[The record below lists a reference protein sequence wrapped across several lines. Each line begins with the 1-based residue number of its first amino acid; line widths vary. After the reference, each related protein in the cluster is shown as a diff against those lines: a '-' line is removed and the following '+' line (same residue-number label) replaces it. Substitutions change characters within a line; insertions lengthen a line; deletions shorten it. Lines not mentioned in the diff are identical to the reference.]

1 MQRFSLMFMS
11 VFVLALATSGFAQ
24 NPSSADRGQDRIYIQ
39 REEPGFPGA
48 VFPGPM
54 LMLQDSGLHNLDG
67 GDVAFVS
74 AFGADA
80 EVVKSA
86 PYSATAVTETSQTLA
101 DGNRIVNKSSS
112 FYARDG
118 QGRVRREM
126 SMERMGRLPVGG
138 PQMIFI
144 SDPSTHTEYILQPGD
159 RTARVLQGNEEN
171 GGPARV
177 RRKLDMIVKTHT
189 GTERPPEKSGLQAK
203 ADVKHEDL
211 GTQEIEGVSC
221 QGKRETV
228 TIPAG
233 KVGNE
238 RPIEISSE
246 TWYSP
251 DLHAMVLRKHS
262 DPRVGE
268 TVYRLTEIKIGEP
281 DPALFQVPNGYKSI
295 VKDGTFTKE

>member
-1 MQRFSLMFMS
+1 MQRFSLAFLS
-11 VFVLALATSGFAQ
+11 VFVSVLAASGFAQ

-39 REEPGFPGA
+39 REEPGFPG
-48 VFPGPM
+48 PI
-54 LMLQDSGLHNLDG
+54 LMLQESGLHNLD

-80 EVVKSA
+80 EVVKNA
-86 PYSATAVTETSQTLA
+86 PYSATSVTETTQTLA

-159 RTARVLQGNEEN
+159 RTARVIQGNEEN
-171 GGPARV
+171 GGAARV
-177 RRKLDMIVKTHT
+177 RRKLDMIVKTRT
-189 GTERPPEKSGLQAK
+189 GNERPPEKSGLQEK

-233 KVGNE
+233 KVGND

-268 TVYRLTEIKIGEP
+268 TVYRLTEIKTGEP
-281 DPALFQVPNGYKSI
+281 DPALFQVPNGYKSV

>member
-1 MQRFSLMFMS
+1 MQRFSFTFLS
-11 VFVLALATSGFAQ
+11 VFVLAVLALAASGFAQ
-24 NPSSADRGQDRIYIQ
+24 NPSPADRGKETIHIQ
-39 REEPGFPGA
+39 MQEPGFPGTM
-48 VFPGPM
+48 F
-54 LMLQDSGLHNLDG
+54 LLQEGGLHNLDG
-67 GDVAFVS
+67 EVAFVS

-80 EVVKSA
+80 EVIKNA
-86 PYSATAVTETSQTLA
+86 PYSATAVTETTQTLA

-138 PQMIFI
+138 PQMVFI
-144 SDPSTHTEYILQPGD
+144 SDPSTHTEYILQPND
-159 RTARVLQGNEEN
+159 STARVIQGNEEN
-171 GGPARV
+171 GGPARL
-177 RRKLDMIVKTHT
+177 RHKLDMIVKTRT
-189 GTERPPEKSGLQAK
+189 GSERPPEKIGLQEK

-211 GTQEIEGVSC
+211 GTQEIAGVSC

-238 RPIEISSE
+238 RPIEIVGES
-246 TWYSP
+246 WYSP
-251 DLHAMVLRKHS
+251 DLHTVVLRKHS

-268 TVYRLTEIKIGEP
+268 TVYRLTDIKTGEP
-281 DPALFQVPNGYKSI
+281 DPALFQIPSGYKSI
-295 VKDGTFTKE
+295 VKDETFTKE